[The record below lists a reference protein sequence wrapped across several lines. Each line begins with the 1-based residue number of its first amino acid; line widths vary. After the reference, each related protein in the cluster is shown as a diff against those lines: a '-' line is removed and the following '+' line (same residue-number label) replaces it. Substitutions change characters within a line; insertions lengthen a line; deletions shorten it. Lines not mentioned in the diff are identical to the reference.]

1 MPKTLRRD
9 STGCVRPWMKKDER
23 KAMDLGD
30 EYEIKPRLVPEE
42 EYNSVEAEV
51 NKLVAAGEMTS
62 EESNKKLQ

>member
-1 MPKTLRRD
+1 
-9 STGCVRPWMKKDER
+9 MKKDER